1 MKLGD
6 QVSIYQLTIKR
17 NAHIEKFNKKQKR
30 MRSQINKEIYTKIRE
45 RERENTNRSIL
56 IELKSLERV
65 RIIRPHAGLRHD
77 LLCWH

>member
-45 RERENTNRSIL
+45 REREHEPLYSHRAEISG
-56 IELKSLERV
+56 KS
-65 RIIRPHAGLRHD
+65 
-77 LLCWH
+77 